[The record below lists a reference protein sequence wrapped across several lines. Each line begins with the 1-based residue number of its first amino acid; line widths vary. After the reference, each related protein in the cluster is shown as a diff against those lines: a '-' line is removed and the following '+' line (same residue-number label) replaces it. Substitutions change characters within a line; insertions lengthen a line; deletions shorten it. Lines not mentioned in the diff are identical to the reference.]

1 MGCPGDRMTDYM
13 TGTPGDASGRNYYD
27 ELFDRLSVRSSTLL
41 AVESVAEAYL
51 DGKPQVLRKKKTTRK
66 ERDRLFWSSRPVI
79 ECPSDS
85 WNSEVM
91 VLALARY
98 LGQEPVVAVGLVS
111 RVAKVAPAALVRAVR
126 YSGLVLNQHSPRRTE
141 LDEAAVGQAEV
152 RELCRVLTI
161 FDLAYRHRL
170 ATLHMQ
176 KALQSDLS
184 AFDLLVYASLYAF
197 ERLVPRDFE
206 TRTLSPATSADSQVA
221 WDAINDLL
229 VWKLEGAEASS
240 LKLSDDDI
248 GRAVVAHLRP
258 ILFEDGHVGA
268 GVALGRLR
276 AFHELVAA
284 QIELNEFVQRS
295 ANAFSYDD
303 GIKFVRQGDRLEI
316 VEIDPAARTAW
327 QRDGRK
333 LERLHGYWLHR
344 AMDSFVA
351 SVAADPGRWAIGR
364 PENGDANR
372 LAWLRALQAQ
382 LCLREVYGVAD
393 AVATDAGERVDL
405 FQALLSLN
413 LMSVFFQADFLAAFA
428 TRLETTAGWIGALQR
443 LAFDGLREGMQNR
456 LPLTWSGR
464 DAKVANITGW
474 TVTAAQPQGDAPMAS
489 AILDFWTYD
498 LAAMS
503 AQFTG
508 AAPGLRPHFY
518 ERPVLKFGATLVQL
532 PWIVG
537 LQNNSTAAINN
548 LRRLGARRG
557 QTREETQR
565 IEVALARLLESRGF
579 TTLLNWKPPRDEDDP
594 GEVDV
599 IATLGQHLFVLE
611 VKSTFLRRS
620 QEEAWLHASSTLRK
634 AGRQLQRKLAAVS
647 QAIGSDLEFR
657 TSLGLTEPPAP
668 QHHHGWIVDTCI
680 ECDHQ
685 RFSGFLK
692 VSIEEVLIALRDD
705 RHLLNDPEGLL
716 SGTYDAD
723 QSVEDDTHPSAS
735 TLYPEGFR
743 VERFIEVIE
752 TEAVW
757 KETAAGTSA

>member
-1 MGCPGDRMTDYM
+1 M

-27 ELFDRLSVRSSTLL
+27 ELFDRLSVRSSTPL

-51 DGKPQVLRKKKTTRK
+51 DGKPQELRKKRTARR
-66 ERDRLFWSSRPVI
+66 ERDRLFWTSRPVI
-79 ECPSDS
+79 ECPPES

-98 LGQEPVVAVGLVS
+98 LGQEPVAAVGLVF
-111 RVAKVAPAALVRAVR
+111 RVAQVAPAALVRAVR
-126 YSGLVLNQHSPRRTE
+126 YSGLVLNQHSLRRTE

-152 RELCRVLTI
+152 LELCRMLTI
-161 FDLAYRHRL
+161 FDLAYRDRL

-176 KALQSDLS
+176 KALLSDLS

-206 TRTLSPATSADSQVA
+206 TRTLAPATGADSQVA
-221 WDAINDLL
+221 WGAINDLL
-229 VWKLEGAEASS
+229 AWKLESAEASS

-248 GRAVVAHLRP
+248 GRSVVAHLRP
-258 ILFEDGHVGA
+258 ILFEDAHGDAGA
-268 GVALGRLR
+268 ALHRLR
-276 AFHELVAA
+276 AFHDLVAA

-303 GIKFVRQGDRLEI
+303 SIRFVRQGDRLEI
-316 VEIDPAARTAW
+316 MEVDPAARTAW

-344 AMDSFVA
+344 AMDAFVA
-351 SVAADPGRWAIGR
+351 YVAADPGRWAIGR

-382 LCLREVYGVAD
+382 LRLREVYGVAD
-393 AVATDAGERVDL
+393 AVATDGGARVDV

-413 LMSVFFQADFLAAFA
+413 LMSMFFQADFLAAFA
-428 TRLETTAGWIGALQR
+428 TRIEAEAGWIGALQR

-474 TVTAAQPQGDAPMAS
+474 TVTAAQPQGDASMAS

-498 LAAMS
+498 LVAMS
-503 AQFTG
+503 AQFKG
-508 AAPGLRPHFY
+508 DVPGMRPHFY
-518 ERPVLKFGATLVQL
+518 ERPVLKFGSTLVQL

-557 QTREETQR
+557 QARDETQR
-565 IEVALARLLESRGF
+565 IEAALARLLESRGF

-620 QEEAWLHASSTLRK
+620 QQEAWLHASSTLRK

-647 QAIGSDLEFR
+647 QAIGSDREFR
-657 TSLGLTEPPAP
+657 TSLGLTEPPP
-668 QHHHGWIVDTCI
+668 LHQQHGWIVDTCI

-685 RFSGFLK
+685 HFSGFLK
-692 VSIEEVLIALRDD
+692 GSIEEVLIALRDD

-757 KETAAGTSA
+757 EEIAAGTSA

>member
-1 MGCPGDRMTDYM
+1 MTDDM
-13 TGTPGDASGRNYYD
+13 TGTPGEASGRNYYN
-27 ELFDRLSVRSSTLL
+27 ELFDRLSVRSSTPL

-51 DGKPQVLRKKKTTRK
+51 DGKPQLLRKKRTTRK
-66 ERDRLFWSSRPVI
+66 ERDKLFWSSRPVV
-79 ECPSDS
+79 ECAPES

-98 LGQEPVVAVGLVS
+98 LGQEPVAAAGLVS
-111 RVAKVAPAALVRAVR
+111 RVAKVASAALVRAIR

-141 LDEAAVGQAEV
+141 VDEAAVGQAEV
-152 RELCRVLTI
+152 LELCRVLTI

-176 KALQSDLS
+176 KALLADLS
-184 AFDLLVYASLYAF
+184 AFDLLVFASLYAF

-229 VWKLEGAEASS
+229 VWKLEGAVASD

-248 GRAVVAHLRP
+248 GRSVVAHLRP
-258 ILFEDGHVGA
+258 ILFEDDHGLA
-268 GVALGRLR
+268 DTAFGRLR

-284 QIELNEFVQRS
+284 QIELNEFVERS

-303 GIKFVRQGDRLEI
+303 SIKFVRQGDRLQI
-316 VEIDPAARTAW
+316 VEVDPAARTAW

-382 LCLREVYGVAD
+382 LRLREVYGVAD
-393 AVATDAGERVDL
+393 AVATDGGEQVDL
-405 FQALLSLN
+405 FQALLALN
-413 LMSVFFQADFLAAFA
+413 LMSMFFQADFLAAFA
-428 TRLETTAGWIGALQR
+428 TRLEATAGWIGALQR
-443 LAFDGLREGMQNR
+443 LAFDGLREGLQNR

-474 TVTAAQPQGDAPMAS
+474 TVTAAAPQGDASMAS

-498 LAAMS
+498 LVAIS
-503 AQFTG
+503 AQIKG

-518 ERPVLKFGATLVQL
+518 ERAVLKFGSTLVQL

-557 QTREETQR
+557 QAREETQR
-565 IEVALARLLESRGF
+565 IEAELARLLETRGF

-620 QEEAWLHASSTLRK
+620 QEEAWLHAISTLRK

-657 TSLGLTEPPAP
+657 TLLGLTEPPP
-668 QHHHGWIVDTCI
+668 PHQRHGWIVDTCI

-685 RFSGFLK
+685 RFAGFLK

-705 RHLLNDPEGLL
+705 RHLLNDPEGVL
-716 SGTYDAD
+716 SGTYDAGR
-723 QSVEDDTHPSAS
+723 SANNGARPSFRS
-735 TLYPEGFR
+735 LYPEGFF

-757 KETAAGTSA
+757 QDTAAGTPE

>member
-1 MGCPGDRMTDYM
+1 MADNM
-13 TGTPGDASGRNYYD
+13 TGTPGEASGRNYYD
-27 ELFDRLSVRSSTLL
+27 ELFDRLSARSSTSL

-51 DGKPQVLRKKKTTRK
+51 DGKPQVLRKKRTTRR

-79 ECPSDS
+79 ECPSES

-91 VLALARY
+91 VLALAQY
-98 LGQEPVVAVGLVS
+98 LGQEPVAAAGLVS
-111 RVAKVAPAALVRAVR
+111 RVAKATPAALVRAVR
-126 YSGLVLNQHSPRRTE
+126 YSGLVLNQQSPRRTE
-141 LDEAAVGQAEV
+141 LDEAAVGLAEV
-152 RELCRVLTI
+152 LELCRVLTI

-176 KALQSDLS
+176 KALLSDLS
-184 AFDLLVYASLYAF
+184 AFELLVYASLYAF

-206 TRTLSPATSADSQVA
+206 ARTLSQATSGASQVA

-229 VWKLEGAEASS
+229 VWKLEGAKTSA
-240 LKLSDDDI
+240 LNLSDDDI
-248 GRAVVAHLRP
+248 SRSVAAHLGP
-258 ILFEDGHVGA
+258 ILFEAGHGDVGA
-268 GVALGRLR
+268 ALQRLR
-276 AFHELVAA
+276 TFHDLVAA
-284 QIELNEFVQRS
+284 QIELNEFVERS
-295 ANAFSYDD
+295 ANAFSYDES
-303 GIKFVRQGDRLEI
+303 IKFVRHGDRLEI
-316 VEIDPAARTAW
+316 VEVDPAARTAW
-327 QRDGRK
+327 QRGGRK

-344 AMDSFVA
+344 AMDAFVA
-351 SVAADPGRWAIGR
+351 YVAADPARWAIGR

-372 LAWLRALQAQ
+372 LAWIRALQAQ
-382 LCLREVYGVAD
+382 LRLREVYGVAD
-393 AVATDAGERVDL
+393 AVATDGGERVDL

-413 LMSVFFQADFLAAFA
+413 LMSMFFQADFLAAFA
-428 TRLETTAGWIGALQR
+428 ARLDATAGWIGALQR

-474 TVTAAQPQGDAPMAS
+474 TVTTAQPQGDASMAS

-498 LAAMS
+498 LVS
-503 AQFTG
+503 ISTHFKG
-508 AAPGLRPHFY
+508 VAPGLRPHFY
-518 ERPVLKFGATLVQL
+518 ERPVLKFGSTLVQL

-557 QTREETQR
+557 QAREETQR
-565 IEVALARLLESRGF
+565 IEAALARLLETRGF

-611 VKSTFLRRS
+611 VKSTFMRRS
-620 QEEAWLHASSTLRK
+620 KEEAWLHASSTLRK

-657 TSLGLTEPPAP
+657 TLLGLTEPPP
-668 QHHHGWIVDTCI
+668 LHQQHGWIVDTCI

-685 RFSGFLK
+685 RFAGFLK

-716 SGTYDAD
+716 SGTHDAD
-723 QSVEDDTHPSAS
+723 QPVGNDAHRFAG

-743 VERFIEVIE
+743 VERFVEVIE

-757 KETAAGTSA
+757 

>member
-1 MGCPGDRMTDYM
+1 MADNM

-27 ELFDRLSVRSSTLL
+27 ELFDRLSVRPSTPL

-51 DGKPQVLRKKKTTRK
+51 DGKPQVLRKKRTTRR

-98 LGQEPVVAVGLVS
+98 LGQEPVAAAGLVS

-152 RELCRVLTI
+152 LELCRVLTI

-176 KALQSDLS
+176 KALLSDLS

-229 VWKLEGAEASS
+229 AWKLEGTEASS

-248 GRAVVAHLRP
+248 GRSVVAHLRP
-258 ILFEDGHVGA
+258 ILFEDDH
-268 GVALGRLR
+268 GVAGAAFGRLR
-276 AFHELVAA
+276 AFHDLVAA
-284 QIELNEFVQRS
+284 QIELNEFVERS

-303 GIKFVRQGDRLEI
+303 SIRFVRQGDRLEI
-316 VEIDPAARTAW
+316 MEVDPGARTAW

-344 AMDSFVA
+344 AMDDFVA
-351 SVAADPGRWAIGR
+351 YVAADPGRWAIGR

-372 LAWLRALQAQ
+372 LAWLRALQAH

-393 AVATDAGERVDL
+393 AVVTDGGDRVDL

-428 TRLETTAGWIGALQR
+428 TRLEATGTWIGALQR
-443 LAFDGLREGMQNR
+443 LAFDGLREGLQNR

-474 TVTAAQPQGDAPMAS
+474 TVTAAQPQGDASVAS

-498 LAAMS
+498 LVAMA
-503 AQFTG
+503 AQFKG
-508 AAPGLRPHFY
+508 HSPGLRPHFY
-518 ERPVLKFGATLVQL
+518 ERPVLKLGSTLVQL

-537 LQNNSTAAINN
+537 LQNSSTAAINN

-557 QTREETQR
+557 QARDETQR
-565 IEVALARLLESRGF
+565 IEAALARLLESRGF

-657 TSLGLTEPPAP
+657 TSLGLTEPPP
-668 QHHHGWIVDTCI
+668 MHRQHGWIVDTCI

-685 RFSGFLK
+685 RFAGFLK
-692 VSIEEVLIALRDD
+692 VSLEEVLIALRDD
-705 RHLLNDPEGLL
+705 HHLLNDPAGLL
-716 SGTYDAD
+716 SGTFDPDRSA
-723 QSVEDDTHPSAS
+723 EDDARPSFW

>member
-1 MGCPGDRMTDYM
+1 M
-13 TGTPGDASGRNYYD
+13 TGTLGGSNYYD
-27 ELFDRLSVRSSTLL
+27 ELFDRLSDRLSTPL
-41 AVESVAEAYL
+41 AIESVAEAYL
-51 DGKPQVLRKKKTTRK
+51 DGKPQLVRKKKTTRRG
-66 ERDRLFWSSRPVI
+66 RDNLFWASRPVI
-79 ECPSDS
+79 ECPPDS

-98 LGQEPVVAVGLVS
+98 LKQEPVAAVGLVS
-111 RVAKVAPAALVRAVR
+111 RVAQVAPAALVRAVR

-141 LDEAAVGQAEV
+141 LNEAAVGHAEV
-152 RELCRVLTI
+152 LELCRVLTI
-161 FDLAYRHRL
+161 FDLAYRDRL
-170 ATLHMQ
+170 AALHMQ
-176 KALQSDLS
+176 NALLADLS

-197 ERLVPRDFE
+197 ERLVPMDFE
-206 TRTLSPATSADSQVA
+206 TRTLAPATSADSQVA

-229 VWKLEGAEASS
+229 VWKLEGAEVSS

-248 GRAVVAHLRP
+248 GRSVVAHLRP
-258 ILFEDGHVGA
+258 ILFEDDHGLA
-268 GVALGRLR
+268 QTAFGRLR

-284 QIELNEFVQRS
+284 QIELNEFVERS

-303 GIKFVRQGDRLEI
+303 SIRFVRQGDHLEI
-316 VEIDPAARTAW
+316 VEVDPEARTAW

-344 AMDSFVA
+344 AMDTFVA
-351 SVAADPGRWAIGR
+351 YVAVDPGRWAIGR
-364 PENGDANR
+364 PANGDANR
-372 LAWLRALQAQ
+372 LVWLRALQAQ

-393 AVATDAGERVDL
+393 AVTTDGGERVNL

-413 LMSVFFQADFLAAFA
+413 LMSMFFQADFLTAFA
-428 TRLETTAGWIGALQR
+428 ARLETTAGWIGALQR

-464 DAKVANITGW
+464 DAKVTNITGW
-474 TVTAAQPQGDAPMAS
+474 TVTAAQPQGDASMAS

-498 LAAMS
+498 LVAMS
-503 AQFTG
+503 AQFKG
-508 AAPGLRPHFY
+508 DAPGLRPHFY
-518 ERPVLKFGATLVQL
+518 ERPVLKFGPTLVQL

-557 QTREETQR
+557 QAREETQR
-565 IEVALARLLESRGF
+565 IEAALARLLETRGF

-599 IATLGQHLFVLE
+599 IATLGEHLFVLE
-611 VKSTFLRRS
+611 VKSTFMRRS
-620 QEEAWLHASSTLRK
+620 QQEAWLHASGTLRK

-647 QAIGSDLEFR
+647 QVIGSDIEFR
-657 TSLGLTEPPAP
+657 TSLGLTEPPP
-668 QHHHGWIVDTCI
+668 LHRQHAWIVDTCI

-685 RFSGFLK
+685 RFAGFLK

-705 RHLLNDPEGLL
+705 RRLLNDPEGLL
-716 SGTYDAD
+716 SGTYDPGRLT
-723 QSVEDDTHPSAS
+723 DDEARHSS
-735 TLYPEGFR
+735 WTLYPEGFR

-757 KETAAGTSA
+757 EEIAAGPSA

>member
-1 MGCPGDRMTDYM
+1 MMRTQV
-13 TGTPGDASGRNYYD
+13 GTSERNYYD
-27 ELFDRLSVRSSTLL
+27 DLFERLSVRSSVSL
-41 AVESVAEAYL
+41 AVEFVTEAYL
-51 DGKPQVLRKKKTTRK
+51 DGKPQLLRKKRTTRS

-79 ECPSDS
+79 ECQSDS

-98 LGQEPVVAVGLVS
+98 LGQEPFAAVGLLT
-111 RVAKVAPAALVRAVR
+111 RVAKVAPAALVRAVG

-141 LDEAAVGQAEV
+141 LDEAAIGQAEV
-152 RELCRVLTI
+152 LELCRMLTI
-161 FDLAYRHRL
+161 FELAYRHRL

-176 KALQSDLS
+176 KALLADLS
-184 AFDLLVYASLYAF
+184 TFDLLVYASLYAF

-206 TRTLSPATSADSQVA
+206 ARTLAPATGADSQVA

-229 VWKLEGAEASS
+229 AWKLESVETSD

-248 GRAVVAHLRP
+248 GRSVAAHLRP
-258 ILFEDGHVGA
+258 ILFEDNHGVEGA
-268 GVALGRLR
+268 AFGRLR
-276 AFHELVAA
+276 AFHELVVA
-284 QIELNEFVQRS
+284 QIELNEFVERS

-303 GIKFVRQGDRLEI
+303 NIQFVRHGDRLEI
-316 VEIDPAARTAW
+316 VEVDLAARTAW

-344 AMDSFVA
+344 AIDVFVA

-393 AVATDAGERVDL
+393 TVATDGGERVDL

-413 LMSVFFQADFLAAFA
+413 LMSMFFQADFLAAFA
-428 TRLETTAGWIGALQR
+428 KRLETTAGWIEALQR

-456 LPLTWSGR
+456 LPLTWSRR

-474 TVTAAQPQGDAPMAS
+474 TVTAAQPQGDASMAS

-498 LAAMS
+498 LVAMS
-503 AQFTG
+503 AQVKG

-518 ERPVLKFGATLVQL
+518 ERPVLKFGSTLVQL

-557 QTREETQR
+557 QAREETQR
-565 IEVALARLLESRGF
+565 IEAALARLLETRGF

-620 QEEAWLHASSTLRK
+620 QREAWLHASSTLRK

-657 TSLGLTEPPAP
+657 SSLGLTGPPALH
-668 QHHHGWIVDTCI
+668 QQHGWILDTCI

-716 SGTYDAD
+716 SGTYGAD
-723 QSVEDDTHPSAS
+723 QSAEDETRRSIW
-735 TLYPEGFR
+735 TLYPDGFR

-757 KETAAGTSA
+757 EERAAGPTA